1 MLSGIPENSRHSL
14 LEYYSF
20 AQNFLSALV
29 SWLDYLL
36 FMSLLEI
43 RAGSS
48 LVNLFRSLLM
58 LVRVVL
64 NLKPYLLAKT
74 TPPNQTNHTS

>member
-20 AQNFLSALV
+20 AENFLSTLV

-74 TPPNQTNHTS
+74 IPPNQTNHTS